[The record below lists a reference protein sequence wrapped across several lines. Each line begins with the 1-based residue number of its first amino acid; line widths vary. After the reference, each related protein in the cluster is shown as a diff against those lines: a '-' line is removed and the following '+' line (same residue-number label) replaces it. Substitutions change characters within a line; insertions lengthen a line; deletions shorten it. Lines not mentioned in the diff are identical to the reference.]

1 MEILLLIIS
10 PLTESCKHLIFHSL
24 IIICHSLCN
33 MIWLTHWGRVT
44 HICVVKLTII
54 GSDNGLSRQAIIW
67 TNAGIL
73 LIGPLRTNF
82 REIYVWNSNI
92 FIQENAL
99 ENVVGELASILS
111 RPQCVNR
118 MSNRRY
124 IWYELL
130 TRVSHKSCTC
140 CFVVNNMMAVN
151 AEATMTIWLR
161 QVRLKHGNVSRITL
175 PLCGESTG
183 LQWIPL
189 TNYE

>member
-10 PLTESCKHLIFHSL
+10 LITEGCKHLMFHSL

-33 MIWLTHWGRVT
+33 MIWLTWCPIDGTFHYNDVIMSAIASQITSLTNVYSTVYSDTDQRKPQSSASLTFVWGIHRGPVNSPHKWSVT
-44 HICVVKLTII
+44 QKMFPFDDVI
-54 GSDNGLSRQAIIW
+54 
-67 TNAGIL
+67 
-73 LIGPLRTNF
+73 
-82 REIYVWNSNI
+82 
-92 FIQENAL
+92 
-99 ENVVGELASILS
+99 
-111 RPQCVNR
+111 
-118 MSNRRY
+118 M
-124 IWYELL
+124 WYALL

-189 TNYE
+189 TNCE